1 MTDSAQLP
9 PHLSPHSDTDV
20 QDPTALL
27 SQPMEKPLV
36 LTLKG
41 NDGQDVN
48 LTSSQLESW
57 FAAIERDEMENNAN
71 NGLTPNLPLQE
82 LQRDPYFATQ
92 FVGRY
97 GIKTAK
103 DVIAFLKSPAGDSVK
118 IMIGEELAQVAA
130 LEEFKR
136 QEYQTHEIR
145 QHRLLAFLLL
155 GLLYREAHARHVVEA
170 NTQQAEARV
179 QQGEANISQ
188 EQQRAREQRTAALN
202 QSLNSFNNTAAAIES
217 RLSQKELELDSVQ
230 RELQAINPEEMAMRY
245 ETFDRHLGELEIQ
258 FQLPE
263 LNIDEQIASL
273 EAQKTALE
281 AQLQTQTP
289 DALESALVDPN
300 APPQRLDS
308 GSGNLKDRI
317 AELSERIHA
326 LKQQKIASASAHI
339 PQIED
344 KIKALSDKLES
355 QLDDMQQLIES
366 GKDDE
371 ARKILLEHNGLHL
384 QIAGLKDMVG
394 VLKGEKV
401 LYKDDGQV
409 AKSFDEAAFV
419 LPLDKKVVKQNDKY
433 YLIGAK
439 QDLSTME
446 EHDLLQAQKDFER
459 ARPEISNLKLLV
471 KHNHGLENERL
482 QQVQDKSKSL
492 HNDIMT
498 LRNQLTQI
506 QAARSEVVA
515 EMQKLDPSMTP
526 ESLIRPT
533 IPTPTPSSN
542 PVNSVGKPAPQT
554 PHATQ
559 VYKMLYE
566 IIQRLPPAPK
576 DAAAQ
581 LEKEMEDMHKAKG
594 KPMSEKVRDMLKKAI
609 LDPLRAGTPIPKI
622 PMDTLIRCMP
632 YFGVD
637 PEKPNVMPP
646 TPTSQANKP
655 ETPTPFSTTL
665 KM

>member
-20 QDPTALL
+20 HDAADLL
-27 SQPMEKPLV
+27 AQPMEKPLV
-36 LTLKG
+36 LLLKG
-41 NDGQDVN
+41 NDGQEVN

-57 FAAIERDEMENNAN
+57 FAAIERDEMAKNAN

-118 IMIGEELAQVAA
+118 VMIGEELAQVAA

-179 QQGEANISQ
+179 QQGEATISQ
-188 EQQRAREQRTAALN
+188 DQQRAREQRTAALN
-202 QSLNSFNNTAAAIES
+202 QSLSSFNNTAAAIES
-217 RLSQKELELDSVQ
+217 RLSQKELELASVQ
-230 RELQAINPEEMAMRY
+230 RELQAINPEEMALRY

-263 LNIDEQIASL
+263 LSIDEQIASL
-273 EAQKTALE
+273 ETQKAALE

-289 DALESALVDPN
+289 EALESALVDPN
-300 APPQRLDS
+300 APPQGLD
-308 GSGNLKDRI
+308 SGNLKDRI

-326 LKQQKIASASAHI
+326 LKQQKIVSATARI
-339 PQIED
+339 PQIEG
-344 KIKALSDKLES
+344 KINELSDKLES

-419 LPLDKKVVKQNDKY
+419 LPLDKKVVKRDDKY

-459 ARPEISNLKLLV
+459 ARPEISNLKLLI

-482 QQVQDKSKSL
+482 QQAQDKSKSL

-515 EMQKLDPSMTP
+515 EMQKLDPAMTP

-554 PHATQ
+554 PHTTQ

-566 IIQRLPPAPK
+566 IIQRLPPDPK
-576 DAAAQ
+576 GAAAQ

-594 KPMSEKVRDMLKKAI
+594 KPMSEKVKEMLKKEI
-609 LDPLRAGTPIPKI
+609 LDPIRNGITPIPKI

-632 YFGVD
+632 YFGAD

-646 TPTSQANKP
+646 TPTSQANKS

>member
-9 PHLSPHSDTDV
+9 PHLSLHSDTDV
-20 QDPTALL
+20 QDSTTLL
-27 SQPMEKPLV
+27 AQPMEKPLV

-48 LTSSQLESW
+48 LTSTQLESW
-57 FAAIERDEMENNAN
+57 FAAIERDEMENQAN

-202 QSLNSFNNTAAAIES
+202 QSLTSFNNTAAAIES

-230 RELQAINPEEMAMRY
+230 RELQAINPQEMALRY
-245 ETFDRHLGELEIQ
+245 EIFDQHLSELDIQ

-263 LNIDEQIASL
+263 LDIDEQIASL
-273 EAQKTALE
+273 ETQKAALE
-281 AQLQTQTP
+281 AQLQAQAPETL
-289 DALESALVDPN
+289 ASALVDPN
-300 APPQRLDS
+300 APPQGLDS
-308 GSGNLKDRI
+308 GNLREKIDQ
-317 AELSERIHA
+317 LSARIHA
-326 LKQQKIASASAHI
+326 LKQQKIAGANAHI

-355 QLDDMQQLIES
+355 QLDDIQQLIES
-366 GKDDE
+366 GKDEE

-384 QIAGLKDMVG
+384 QIAGLKDMMG

-401 LYKDDGQV
+401 LYKEDGQV

-419 LPLDKKVVKQNDKY
+419 LPMDKKVVKRDDKF

-439 QDLSTME
+439 QDLSTMD
-446 EHDLLQAQKDFER
+446 EHDVLQAQKDFER

-482 QQVQDKSKSL
+482 QQVQDKSRSL

-515 EMQKLDPSMTP
+515 EMQKLDPTMTP
-526 ESLIRPT
+526 ESLIRPS
-533 IPTPTPSSN
+533 IPTPTPTSK
-542 PVNSVGKPAPQT
+542 PVNSVGKPAPQV
-554 PHATQ
+554 PHSTQ
-559 VYKMLYE
+559 VFKMLFE
-566 IIQRLPPAPK
+566 IIQRLPPDPK
-576 DAAAQ
+576 GAADQ

-594 KPMSEKVRDMLKKAI
+594 KPMSEKVREILRKEI
-609 LDPLRAGTPIPKI
+609 LDPVRNGITPIPKI

-632 YFGVD
+632 YFGAN